1 MLEWLGCR
9 SPRAAPIFITS
20 MIKENKK
27 LGLVQS
33 RGLGDICIALP
44 IAKHYRDKGYEIYWP
59 ICVEFWPSFKDT
71 VPWVKWIPIPTDKKG
86 EFFYAEPVKRLKALG
101 CTEHLCLYQS
111 LNIVPELAQ
120 VPWFQLQK
128 FDEFKYTKAEVPFIK
143 KWTLGDCIV
152 RNAEREQKLYDRLV
166 ENGLYYVTHT
176 EGSSYST
183 EPDLSSIPEDWQ
195 RISIT
200 DSETDCI
207 FDWLRIIEGA
217 QALIAIDSVIANL
230 VDQLQLD
237 LDKYWIPRSHIHLTP
252 VLGATW
258 TILEPPTDS
267 IAAHK
272 IFKSG

>member
-1 MLEWLGCR
+1 MPSR
-9 SPRAAPIFITS
+9 SAVNNA
-20 MIKENKK
+20 MKKENKK

-33 RGLGDICIALP
+33 RGIGDICIALP
-44 IAKHYRDKGYEIYWP
+44 IAKHYKDQGYEILWP
-59 ICVEFWPSFKDT
+59 ICEEFWPSFKHT
-71 VPWVKWIPIPTDKKG
+71 VPWVQWIPIPTDKRG
-86 EFFYAEPVKRLKALG
+86 EFFYSEPAKRLTALG

-111 LNIVPELAQ
+111 LNVVPELAN
-120 VPWFQLQK
+120 VPWFQIQK
-128 FDEFKYTKAEVPFIK
+128 FDEFKYTKAGVPFIK

-152 RNAEREQKLYDRLV
+152 RDANREQVLYDRLV
-166 ENGLYYVTHT
+166 ERGLYYVTHT

-183 EPDLSSIPEDWQ
+183 EPDLSAIPKDWQ

-200 DSETDCI
+200 EAETDCI

-237 LDKYWIPRSHIHLTP
+237 VDKYWIPRSHIHLTP
-252 VLGATW
+252 VLGSTW

-267 IAAHK
+267 IAAQK